1 MVRVHTSVFVS
12 LAYRYW
18 NSSWSREKN
27 LHIFG
32 SRASEEGMGGNWQL
46 EAAVGVQ
53 PGEEPEIQSHLNF
66 VKAQLDHQC
75 LWEELP
81 AFKNRPS
88 TPENL
93 TLHLGQALFSRA
105 LNQGQWASFT
115 IHETPHFAVTL
126 KPDGALSASIKA
138 NNLTLE
144 CALKLDEES
153 GLGIARDQVTQEV
166 KNLLIS
172 SSDPSPLTESEW
184 AEVLLGRLTGPIP
197 GLKSLRIDLGRQK
210 YIVVNSKT

>member
-1 MVRVHTSVFVS
+1 MVRVSQSVFVS

-32 SRASEEGMGGNWQL
+32 ARASEEGMGGNWQL
-46 EAAVGVQ
+46 EAAVWVK
-53 PGEEPEIQSHLNF
+53 PGEEPELQSHLNF

-75 LWEELP
+75 LWEEIS
-81 AFKNRPS
+81 AFRERPS

-93 TLHLGQALFSRA
+93 TLHLGQSLFSRP
-105 LNQGQWASFT
+105 LNQGRWASFT

-126 KPDGALSASIKA
+126 RPDGALRASIKA

-144 CALKLDEES
+144 CAAQLDEES

-166 KNLLIS
+166 KNLLMS
-172 SSDPSPLTESEW
+172 STEPSPLKESEW
-184 AEVLLGRLTGPIP
+184 AEVLLGRLSGSIP